1 MIEEIILGYL
11 KTRLNLKVLMEYP
24 DENEERFVV
33 IEKTGSGETNGIK
46 SATIVAQ
53 SVADSLFNA
62 AYLNE
67 QVKKAMRDIVT
78 LDEICDVSI
87 NSDYNFTDTQTKRY
101 RYQAVFNIVHY

>member
-46 SATIVAQ
+46 SATIVVQ

-62 AYLNE
+62 ACLNE
-67 QVKKAMRDIVT
+67 QVKKAMRDIVS